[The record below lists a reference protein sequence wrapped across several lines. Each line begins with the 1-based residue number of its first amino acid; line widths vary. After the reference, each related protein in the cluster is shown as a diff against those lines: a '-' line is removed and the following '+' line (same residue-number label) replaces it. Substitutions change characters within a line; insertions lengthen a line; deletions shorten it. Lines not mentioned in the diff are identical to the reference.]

1 MISKLI
7 QPVNKL
13 FFYILLYKRYIKEMY
28 SQAITQSC
36 IVFIF
41 LTIFFF
47 NYVSDIEKE
56 EYKSQLERLVDDFF
70 KDVNIDFS
78 PIPEDKKKLVK
89 IMLYGLIDQ
98 SENEIE
104 TQTKDTA
111 NLIDELNDGIV
122 KQSYTLMLIY
132 FLLSLLFLYILY
144 KFGDCFSLSDNIKEG
159 VFILFFIFIV
169 EFSFLNLIA
178 KHYIAANLNNIK
190 KMVAEVIIDYV
201 NNRKQVEKE
210 IKRIK

>member
-1 MISKLI
+1 
-7 QPVNKL
+7 
-13 FFYILLYKRYIKEMY
+13 MY

-210 IKRIK
+210 IKR